1 MSMNN
6 KMSQYCSHKI
16 VEGLY
21 SRSPGYNLSKLPDSV
36 TISTMTIT
44 CALKTTI
51 NIQNLGKYLKLST
64 NDVVYK
70 KYVDDKNGLT
80 IRSIRHI
87 KKKTK
92 RKNTKANKKN
102 FYNQITLKIQTN
114 NKEVNVKLFQ
124 NGSIQLTGCKSVINF
139 VETMIILCNILKT
152 VVAIREDNKIN
163 IKSYVNSPENVHVD
177 KIEDFCIRMINCG
190 FDVDFLIDRDE
201 LYKFLE
207 KKNIFSTYE
216 PCIHACVNIKHTYVD
231 GSVISIFVFETGA
244 ILITGARKR
253 NHIISAYK
261 FIIDLLYKNYNTIV
275 KLDIQ
280 QLLDTNSYIKKLPSV
295 YDSKNL
301 NLQNAVSGINMKIDY
316 IGLDSATVA

>member
-1 MSMNN
+1 MFIDSNRMSNYL
-6 KMSQYCSHKI
+6 KKI
-16 VEGLY
+16 ANELY
-21 SRSPGYNLSKLPDSV
+21 SKHLGYDLSNLPESV

-70 KYVDDKNGLT
+70 KYVDDELGL
-80 IRSIRHI
+80 IVRSIRHI
-87 KKKTK
+87 KKKSK

-114 NKEVNVKLFQ
+114 DKEVNVKIFQ
-124 NGSIQLTGCKSVINF
+124 NGSIQLTGCKSIINF
-139 VETMIILCNILKT
+139 IETMTILCNILKRE
-152 VVAIREDNKIN
+152 VAVCNDNKIL
-163 IKSYVNSPENVHVD
+163 IKTYANSLENVSVD
-177 KIEDFCIRMINCG
+177 KITDFCIRMINCG
-190 FDVDFLIDRDE
+190 FNVNFLIDRDE
-201 LYKFLE
+201 LYQLLE
-207 KKNIFSTYE
+207 KTNIFSTYE
-216 PCIHACVNIKHTYVD
+216 PCIHACVNIKHKYKD
-231 GSVISIFVFETGA
+231 GSDVSIFVFETGS

-261 FIIDLLYKNYNTIV
+261 FIIELLYKNYNTIV

-280 QLLDTNSYIKKLPSV
+280 KLLDTDNSYIKKLSPTV
-295 YDSKNL
+295 DQSKIHKVIP
-301 NLQNAVSGINMKIDY
+301 AITMKIDY